1 MDRAVALWMKQ
12 NPILCAGGTTGQ
24 PGDAIVNAPPRL
36 PSDLFTAH
44 RTETALFM
52 PEITKH
58 TVASK
63 RLPHMSPFTFFE
75 VDFPCGIVRVS
86 VASDLNMSSDGHAAG
101 ALQS

>member
-1 MDRAVALWMKQ
+1 MNQ
-12 NPILCAGGTTGQ
+12 NPIFCAGQTTEHTR
-24 PGDAIVNAPPRL
+24 DAVVNAPPRL
-36 PSDLFTAH
+36 PSDLFIAH

-86 VASDLNMSSDGHAAG
+86 GASDLNMSSDGCAAG